1 MVPLV
6 ESVIV
11 EALRIVTDSGVPDD
25 LRVTAF
31 AKSVD
36 LLAAG
41 SVATP
46 PRAASGTLESTTAA
60 TNSPIEAIAK
70 KMGVSVDVAADVYE
84 ARDGDIVVVAP
95 PRAFDKAKMAAT
107 KQLALAV
114 AAGRQGAGLEEST
127 GVDVIRRAA
136 EEFGFLDAN
145 NFARSLS
152 EMDQDFI
159 ISGTSRSRTFKL
171 RRPAWDKAK
180 DLIAQLSGAAS

>member
-1 MVPLV
+1 MVQSV

-11 EALRIVTDSGVPDD
+11 EALRIVTTSNVPED

-36 LLAAG
+36 LLSRG
-41 SVATP
+41 SGATP
-46 PRAASGTLESTTAA
+46 SGVANGTIESTAAA
-60 TNSPIEAIAK
+60 THGPIEAIAH
-70 KMGVSVDVAADVYE
+70 KMGVTADIAADVYE

-136 EEFGFLDAN
+136 EDFGFLDAN

-159 ISGTSRSRTFKL
+159 ISGTARSRTFKL

-180 DLIAQLSGAAS
+180 DLVAQLSGSAS